1 MKKKLSALL
10 LSLSVL
16 SNLFCF
22 PVRAELSGDLNS
34 DGILNTEDVLLLRN
48 YLHGKSSFTENQF
61 DTADINHD
69 NAVNIFDYCLLKQKI
84 LYPPENVMLAVPEFN
99 QHPDWP
105 TGCESAALYM
115 LLHYYDVNV
124 SMEQIVDVLP
134 KGPLPYQVNGT
145 LYGAN
150 PEREFVGNPK
160 DSNSYGVFNRPMAST
175 AVAFRSGV
183 HTKTGASLSEVIS
196 LLNQGTPVMVWYASN
211 PEKGITYRRSWYDY
225 ETGVLIQW
233 PSGEHAVVVCG
244 HDADTLTYRDPNTG
258 SSRTMQQSVFQN
270 IFDEMGGRILYFDN

>member
-1 MKKKLSALL
+1 MKKIKIFAVLSALIL
-10 LSLSVL
+10 LCSPLHAQ
-16 SNLFCF
+16 
-22 PVRAELSGDLNS
+22 AELLGDLNS
-34 DGILNTEDVLLLRN
+34 DGELHTEDVLLLKD
-48 YLHGKSSFTENQF
+48 YLHGKINFNYQQYQ
-61 DTADINHD
+61 TADLNHD
-69 NAVNIFDYCLLKQKI
+69 HTVNIFDLCLLKQKMI
-84 LYPPENVMLAVPEFN
+84 YPPEEVILDVPEFN

-124 SMEQIVDVLP
+124 SMEQIVEVLP
-134 KGPLPYQVNGT
+134 KGPLPYTVNGK

-150 PEREFVGNPK
+150 PEREFVGHPS
-160 DSNSYGVFNRPMAST
+160 DSNSYGVFNRPIAST

-183 HTKTGASLSEVIS
+183 NTKKGASLKEVIL

-225 ETGVLIQW
+225 ETGEFIQW

-258 SSRTMQQSVFQN
+258 SSQTMKQSVFQT
-270 IFDEMGGRILYFDN
+270 IFDEMGGRILYFDD